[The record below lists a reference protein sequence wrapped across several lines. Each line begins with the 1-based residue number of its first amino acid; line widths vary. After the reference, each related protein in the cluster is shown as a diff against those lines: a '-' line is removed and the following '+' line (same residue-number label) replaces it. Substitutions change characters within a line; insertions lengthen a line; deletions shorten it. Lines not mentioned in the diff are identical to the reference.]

1 MKEDRIRWNRKF
13 DSKQE
18 MGETSLWVQ
27 DMYRMAPGP
36 IVLDLAA
43 GQGRNAAF
51 LARQGYEV
59 LALDLSDRAVQSLKA
74 HNLPG
79 LVPVQADLDTYPL
92 RGESFDL
99 IVCCFFLDR
108 RLFPYIKESLKPGGI
123 LLYESAMESDQ
134 PSINQPGNR
143 DYLFR
148 TNELLH
154 SFLGLRIISYQ
165 EVVFRD
171 AKGDGQNRVV
181 ARLAAQKG
189 WTGDAPLV
197 RNLNLS

>member
-1 MKEDRIRWNRKF
+1 
-13 DSKQE
+13 
-18 MGETSLWVQ
+18 
-27 DMYRMAPGP
+27 
-36 IVLDLAA
+36 
-43 GQGRNAAF
+43 
-51 LARQGYEV
+51 
-59 LALDLSDRAVQSLKA
+59 VQSLKA

-197 RNLNLS
+197 RNLNLC

>member
-1 MKEDRIRWNRKF
+1 MKQDRIRWNRKF

-18 MGETSLWVQ
+18 MGETSQWVQ

-197 RNLNLS
+197 RNLNLC

>member
-1 MKEDRIRWNRKF
+1 MKQDRIRWNRKF

-18 MGETSLWVQ
+18 MGETSQWVQ
-27 DMYRMAPGP
+27 DMYTMAPGP
-36 IVLDLAA
+36 VVLDLAA
-43 GQGRNAAF
+43 GQGRNGAF

-59 LALDLSDRAVQSLKA
+59 LALDLSDRAIQSLKA

>member
-1 MKEDRIRWNRKF
+1 MKQDRIRWNRKF

-18 MGETSLWVQ
+18 MGETSQWVQ
-27 DMYRMAPGP
+27 DMYTMAPGP
-36 IVLDLAA
+36 VVLDLAA
-43 GQGRNAAF
+43 GQGRNGAF

-59 LALDLSDRAVQSLKA
+59 LALDLSDRAIQSLKA

-197 RNLNLS
+197 RNLNLC

>member
-197 RNLNLS
+197 RNLNLC